1 VDECKPLMAGTYA
14 AEVLYTQQADAM
26 KMYQALSG
34 GVCTRAQSL
43 CQRHPGR
50 NQAGSF
56 TKDDLRWAIGVVR
69 SRARGGVENKHLTDV
84 QSPPPLP
91 RGGVTENKHLTD
103 VESPPPLPRGGVTE
117 NKHSTDV
124 EFSPPPFPRVCMT
137 ILPEGMSSSDRGCS
151 ACSERPSCRA
161 VWITRR
167 TTGARF
173 LALVPFLDLMPHHH
187 AAAGE
192 ATLVGRC
199 RLTLSNPRLKR
210 LELSACLELS
220 A

>member
-1 VDECKPLMAGTYA
+1 MDECKPLMAGTYA

-84 QSPPPLP
+84 Q
-91 RGGVTENKHLTD
+91 
-103 VESPPPLPRGGVTE
+103 SPPPLPRGGVTE